1 MQELQRMHS
10 SNELKC
16 TKIQPEKPVVVNK
29 HGLRNGSFDF
39 FVETEHGR
47 KIGFEVL
54 TRPSKGKMKE
64 KLAYAEVVDEYVFVL
79 PSEAISF
86 YRKNEGP
93 FKSITRGKFLPK
105 EFARKNLYV
114 WLFDIVERKFIM
126 KKAISAIFNVE
137 KAS

>member
-1 MQELQRMHS
+1 MQELQRMRN

-16 TKIQPEKPVVVNK
+16 ARIQPEKHVIVNK
-29 HGLRNGSFDF
+29 NGLRDGSFDF
-39 FVETEHGR
+39 FVETEQGR

-79 PSEAISF
+79 PSEAISV

-93 FKSITRGKFLPK
+93 FKSITRDKFLPK
-105 EFARKNLYV
+105 EFARKNLQV
-114 WLFDIVERKFIM
+114 WLLDIVERKFIM
-126 KKAISAIFNVE
+126 KKAIGAIFNVE
-137 KAS
+137 KAA